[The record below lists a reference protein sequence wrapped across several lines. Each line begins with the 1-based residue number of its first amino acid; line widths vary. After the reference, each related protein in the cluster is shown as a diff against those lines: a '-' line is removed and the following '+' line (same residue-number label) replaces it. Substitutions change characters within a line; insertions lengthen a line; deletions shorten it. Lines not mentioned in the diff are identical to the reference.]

1 MTLLD
6 YVAAAVVLGIT
17 DSFNPYVLSMVLCL
31 LIFWAR
37 VGTTARRIALTGGF
51 TVGAVVVLTF
61 FLVWSEAAFGLEHP
75 AVDRVSSFLPL
86 AVAVT
91 LLVAGYLLFRHWLQG
106 KTQASSPWM
115 PQFLAEDVKAV
126 EENAGIIFCAFI
138 LGLAAVTVASLWP
151 KDQNI
156 YIFYYYVYT
165 SANVLLAALFFVLYG
180 LASAFPLLVAWGII
194 FYIKS
199 SVKARSGFLRV
210 ISWARICFSAV
221 FIAVGLGLIYL
232 FIVT

>member
-6 YVAAAVVLGIT
+6 YMAAAIAFGIN

-51 TVGAVVVLTF
+51 TVGTVVVLTF
-61 FLVWSEAAFGLEHP
+61 FLVWSENAFGPGHS
-75 AVDRVSSFLPL
+75 AVNRIIYFLSL
-86 AVAVT
+86 AVAVI
-91 LLVAGYLLFRHWLQG
+91 LLVAGYLLFRHWRQG
-106 KTQASSPWM
+106 KTQASLPWR
-115 PQFLAEDVKAV
+115 PLFLAEDVKAV
-126 EENAGIIFCAFI
+126 EENAGVIFFAVI
-138 LGLAAVTVASLWP
+138 LGLATVAVVSLWP

-156 YIFYYYVYT
+156 YIFYYFLYT
-165 SANVLLAALFFVLYG
+165 SGNVLLATLFFVWYS
-180 LASAFPLLVAWGII
+180 LAFAFPLLVVWGII
-194 FYIKS
+194 FCIKS
-199 SVKARSGFLRV
+199 SLKARNDFLRV
-210 ISWARICFSAV
+210 ISWARICFSAI